1 MAKASA
7 EANAGQNQRFQQVAS
22 LLGGRRVLNHQP
34 SSRLEVHELILHGLP
49 AAALRHL
56 VEGIEIL
63 RQPASMEK
71 ALGISVRTF
80 QRHKDAPAKPLS
92 QEQSGRVWEFADILT
107 KASSVLGS
115 RQEAEQW
122 LARPAIALEQRPPLD
137 LLATPEGRRLVE
149 ELLERMEYGVYM

>member
-7 EANAGQNQRFQQVAS
+7 EANAGKDQRFQQVAS

-107 KASSVLGS
+107 KATSVLGS